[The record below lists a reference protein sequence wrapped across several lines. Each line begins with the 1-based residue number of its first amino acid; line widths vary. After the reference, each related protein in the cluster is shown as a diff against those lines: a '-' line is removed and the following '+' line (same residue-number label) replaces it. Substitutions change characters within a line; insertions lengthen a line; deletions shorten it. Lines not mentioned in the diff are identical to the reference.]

1 MAENKKKN
9 LQISFLPSGKKI
21 TFQKAISLRE
31 AIIKAKIDF
40 SFPCGGNGLC
50 GKCKVKIKGNTN
62 PPSLKE
68 KETIPEWL
76 EKGYRL
82 ACQTILYGNA
92 EVEIPVS
99 SLISTL
105 RILTE
110 GSEEKFK
117 VDPFVQKIYLSLP
130 PPTLKDQISDV
141 ARIKRELRKKGF
153 DQLKIDL
160 RLIKKVP
167 FILRESQF
175 KTTVVLNNKEIINLE
190 EGDTRGK
197 NFGLAFDIGT
207 TTVVGSLIDL
217 DTGNRIATKAIL
229 NPQTIYGDDVISRVS
244 YLQNNSKGLLNL
256 QRKIVGGINEIVD
269 YLVNSTGVKRENIY
283 EITLVGN
290 TVMQHLLSGVNPLN
304 LALYPYVPVTQDPI
318 NLKSYRLG
326 LKINP
331 LANIYV
337 FPNIAAFV
345 GGDTVGVILA
355 TEMHKINNKTK
366 LAIDIGTN
374 GEIVLSHE
382 GKLVA
387 ASTAAG
393 PAFEGSRISHGMWAQ
408 DGAIEKARLKDGEV
422 IIDVIGGGRPTG
434 ICGSGLIDAIS
445 EFYKEGIIDRSG
457 RIKPVKEQSRLWR
470 NRIVEDEE
478 GGRFILWEDGEKSSI
493 FISQKDIR
501 EFQLAKAAI
510 YTGIKILLDKLEV
523 ERENVEEVLI
533 AGAFGNYINLE
544 SAYNVGLLPKFPNS
558 KVKNVGNAAILGAI
572 KALLSKKSRQ
582 EAEKIPHLVHYVELA
597 ATTNFQDVLTDS
609 IFLGEKES
617 NNS

>member
-9 LQISFLPSGKKI
+9 LQVSFLPSGKKV

-50 GKCKVKIKGNTN
+50 GKCKVKVKGNTN

-269 YLVNSTGVKRENIY
+269 YLVNSTGVKRKNIY

-326 LKINP
+326 IKINP

-408 DGAIEKARLKDGEV
+408 DGAIEKVRLKDGEV

-434 ICGSGLIDAIS
+434 ICGSGLIDSIS

-523 ERENVEEVLI
+523 KRENVEEVLI

-572 KALLSKKSRQ
+572 KALISRKSRQ
-582 EAEKIPHLVHYVELA
+582 EAEEIPHLVHYVELA

>member
-9 LQISFLPSGKKI
+9 LQVSFLPSGKKV

-50 GKCKVKIKGNTN
+50 GKCKVKVKGNTN

-117 VDPFVQKIYLSLP
+117 VEPFVQKIYLSLP

-408 DGAIEKARLKDGEV
+408 DGAIEKVRLKDGEV

-434 ICGSGLIDAIS
+434 ICGSGLIDSIS

-478 GGRFILWEDGEKSSI
+478 GGKFILWEDGEKSSI

-523 ERENVEEVLI
+523 KRENVEEVLI

-572 KALLSKKSRQ
+572 KALISRKSRQ
-582 EAEKIPHLVHYVELA
+582 EAEEIPHLVHYVELA

-609 IFLGEKES
+609 IFLGERES

>member
-1 MAENKKKN
+1 MAENRKKN
-9 LQISFLPSGKKI
+9 LQVSFLPSGKKV

-50 GKCKVKIKGNTN
+50 GKCKVKVKGNTN

-167 FILRESQF
+167 FILRDSQF
-175 KTTVVLNNKEIINLE
+175 KTTVVLNNKEIISLE

-197 NFGLAFDIGT
+197 NFGLAFDVGT

-269 YLVNSTGVKRENIY
+269 YLVNSTGVKRKNIY

-326 LKINP
+326 IKINP

-408 DGAIEKARLKDGEV
+408 DGAIEKVRLKDGEV

-434 ICGSGLIDAIS
+434 ICGSGLIDSIS

-523 ERENVEEVLI
+523 KRENVEEVLI

-572 KALLSKKSRQ
+572 KALISRKSRQ
-582 EAEKIPHLVHYVELA
+582 EAEEIPHLVHYVELA

>member
-9 LQISFLPSGKKI
+9 LQVSFLPSGKKV

-50 GKCKVKIKGNTN
+50 GKCKVKVKGNTN

-99 SLISTL
+99 SLISSL

-167 FILRESQF
+167 FILRDSQF
-175 KTTVVLNNKEIINLE
+175 KTTVVLNNKEIISLE

-197 NFGLAFDIGT
+197 NFGLAFDVGT

-269 YLVNSTGVKRENIY
+269 YLVNSTGVKRKNIY

-326 LKINP
+326 IKINP

-408 DGAIEKARLKDGEV
+408 DGAIEKVRLKDGEV

-434 ICGSGLIDAIS
+434 ICGSGLIDSIS

-523 ERENVEEVLI
+523 KRENVEEVLI

-572 KALLSKKSRQ
+572 KALISRKSRQ
-582 EAEKIPHLVHYVELA
+582 EAEEIPHLVHYVELA

>member
-9 LQISFLPSGKKI
+9 LQVSFLPSGKKV

-50 GKCKVKIKGNTN
+50 GKCKVKVKGNTN

-269 YLVNSTGVKRENIY
+269 YLVNSTGVKRKNIY

-408 DGAIEKARLKDGEV
+408 DGAIEKVRLKDGEV

-434 ICGSGLIDAIS
+434 ICGSGLIDSIS

-523 ERENVEEVLI
+523 KRENVEEVLI

-572 KALLSKKSRQ
+572 KALISRKSRQ
-582 EAEKIPHLVHYVELA
+582 EAEEIPHLVHYVELA

>member
-50 GKCKVKIKGNTN
+50 GKCKVKVKGNTN

-269 YLVNSTGVKRENIY
+269 YLVNSTSVKRENIY

-523 ERENVEEVLI
+523 KRENVEEVLI

-582 EAEKIPHLVHYVELA
+582 EAEKIPHLVRYVELA

>member
-9 LQISFLPSGKKI
+9 LQVSFLPSGKKV

-50 GKCKVKIKGNTN
+50 GKCKVKVKGNTN

-326 LKINP
+326 IKINP

-408 DGAIEKARLKDGEV
+408 DGAIEKVRLKDGEV

-434 ICGSGLIDAIS
+434 ICGSGLIDSIS

-523 ERENVEEVLI
+523 KRENVEEVLI

-572 KALLSKKSRQ
+572 KALISRKSRQ
-582 EAEKIPHLVHYVELA
+582 EAEEIPHLVHYVELA

>member
-9 LQISFLPSGKKI
+9 LQVSFLPSGKKV

-50 GKCKVKIKGNTN
+50 GKCKVKVKGNTN

-408 DGAIEKARLKDGEV
+408 DGAIEKVRLKDGEV

-434 ICGSGLIDAIS
+434 ICGSGLIDSIS

-523 ERENVEEVLI
+523 KRENVEEVLI

-572 KALLSKKSRQ
+572 KALISRKSRQ
-582 EAEKIPHLVHYVELA
+582 EAEEIPHLVHYVELA

>member
-9 LQISFLPSGKKI
+9 LQVSFLPSGKKV

-50 GKCKVKIKGNTN
+50 GKCKVKVKGNTN

-117 VDPFVQKIYLSLP
+117 VEPFVQKIYLSLP

-408 DGAIEKARLKDGEV
+408 DGAIEKVRLKDGEV

-434 ICGSGLIDAIS
+434 ICGSGLIDSIS

-523 ERENVEEVLI
+523 KRENVEEVLI

-572 KALLSKKSRQ
+572 KALISRKSRQ
-582 EAEKIPHLVHYVELA
+582 EAEEIPHLVHYVELA

-609 IFLGEKES
+609 IFLGERES

>member
-9 LQISFLPSGKKI
+9 LQVSFLPSGKKV

-50 GKCKVKIKGNTN
+50 GKCKVKVKGNTN

-167 FILRESQF
+167 FILRNSQF
-175 KTTVVLNNKEIINLE
+175 KTTVVLNNKEIISLE

-197 NFGLAFDIGT
+197 NFGLAFDVGT

-269 YLVNSTGVKRENIY
+269 YLVNSTGVKRKNIY

-326 LKINP
+326 IKINP

-408 DGAIEKARLKDGEV
+408 DGAIEKVRLKDGEV
-422 IIDVIGGGRPTG
+422 IIDVIGDGKPTG
-434 ICGSGLIDAIS
+434 ICGSGLIDSIS

-523 ERENVEEVLI
+523 KRENVEEVLI

-572 KALLSKKSRQ
+572 KALISRKSRQ
-582 EAEKIPHLVHYVELA
+582 EAEEIPHLVHYVELA

-609 IFLGEKES
+609 IFLGERES

>member
-1 MAENKKKN
+1 
-9 LQISFLPSGKKI
+9 
-21 TFQKAISLRE
+21 
-31 AIIKAKIDF
+31 
-40 SFPCGGNGLC
+40 
-50 GKCKVKIKGNTN
+50 
-62 PPSLKE
+62 
-68 KETIPEWL
+68 
-76 EKGYRL
+76 
-82 ACQTILYGNA
+82 
-92 EVEIPVS
+92 
-99 SLISTL
+99 
-105 RILTE
+105 
-110 GSEEKFK
+110 
-117 VDPFVQKIYLSLP
+117 
-130 PPTLKDQISDV
+130 
-141 ARIKRELRKKGF
+141 
-153 DQLKIDL
+153 
-160 RLIKKVP
+160 
-167 FILRESQF
+167 
-175 KTTVVLNNKEIINLE
+175 
-190 EGDTRGK
+190 
-197 NFGLAFDIGT
+197 
-207 TTVVGSLIDL
+207 LIDL

-269 YLVNSTGVKRENIY
+269 YLVNSTGVKRKNIY

-326 LKINP
+326 IKINP

-408 DGAIEKARLKDGEV
+408 DGAIEKVRLKDGEV

-434 ICGSGLIDAIS
+434 ICGSGLIDSIS

-523 ERENVEEVLI
+523 KRENVEEVLI

-572 KALLSKKSRQ
+572 KALISRKSRQ
-582 EAEKIPHLVHYVELA
+582 EAEEIPHLVHYVELA

>member
-9 LQISFLPSGKKI
+9 LQVSFLPSGKKV

-50 GKCKVKIKGNTN
+50 GKCKVKVKGNTN

-167 FILRESQF
+167 FILRDSQF
-175 KTTVVLNNKEIINLE
+175 KTTVVLNNKEIISLE

-197 NFGLAFDIGT
+197 NFGLAFDVGT

-269 YLVNSTGVKRENIY
+269 YLVNSTGVKRKNIY

-326 LKINP
+326 IKINP

-408 DGAIEKARLKDGEV
+408 DGAIEKVRLKDGEV
-422 IIDVIGGGRPTG
+422 IIDVIGDGKPTG
-434 ICGSGLIDAIS
+434 ICGSGLIDSIS

-523 ERENVEEVLI
+523 KRENVEEVLI

-572 KALLSKKSRQ
+572 KALISRKSRQ
-582 EAEKIPHLVHYVELA
+582 EAEEIPHLVHYVELA

>member
-9 LQISFLPSGKKI
+9 LQVSFLPSGKKV

-50 GKCKVKIKGNTN
+50 GKCKVKVKGNTN

-117 VDPFVQKIYLSLP
+117 VEPFVQKIYLSLP

-167 FILRESQF
+167 FILRNSQF
-175 KTTVVLNNKEIINLE
+175 KTTVVLNNKEIISLE

-197 NFGLAFDIGT
+197 NFGLAFDVGT

-269 YLVNSTGVKRENIY
+269 YLVNSTGVKRKNIY

-326 LKINP
+326 IKINP

-408 DGAIEKARLKDGEV
+408 DGAIEKVRLKDGEV

-434 ICGSGLIDAIS
+434 ICGSGLIDSIS

-523 ERENVEEVLI
+523 KRENVEEVLI

-572 KALLSKKSRQ
+572 KALISRKSRQ
-582 EAEKIPHLVHYVELA
+582 EAEEIPHLVHYVELA

>member
-9 LQISFLPSGKKI
+9 LQVSFLPSGKKV

-50 GKCKVKIKGNTN
+50 GKCKVKVKGNTN

-130 PPTLKDQISDV
+130 LPTLKDQISDV

-167 FILRESQF
+167 FILRDSQF
-175 KTTVVLNNKEIINLE
+175 KTTVVLNNKEIISLE

-197 NFGLAFDIGT
+197 NFGLAFDVGT

-269 YLVNSTGVKRENIY
+269 YLVNSTGVKRKNIY

-326 LKINP
+326 IKINP

-408 DGAIEKARLKDGEV
+408 DGAIEKVRLKDGEV

-434 ICGSGLIDAIS
+434 ICGSGLIDSIS

-523 ERENVEEVLI
+523 KRENVEEVLI

-572 KALLSKKSRQ
+572 KALISRKSRQ
-582 EAEKIPHLVHYVELA
+582 EAEEIPHLVHYVELA

>member
-9 LQISFLPSGKKI
+9 LQVSFLPSGKKV

-50 GKCKVKIKGNTN
+50 GKCKVKVKGNTN

-167 FILRESQF
+167 FILRDSQF
-175 KTTVVLNNKEIINLE
+175 KTTVVLNNKEIISLE

-244 YLQNNSKGLLNL
+244 YLQNNLKGLLNL

-269 YLVNSTGVKRENIY
+269 YLVNSTGVKRKNIY

-326 LKINP
+326 IKINP

-408 DGAIEKARLKDGEV
+408 DGAIEKVRLKDGEV

-434 ICGSGLIDAIS
+434 ICGSGLIDSIS

-523 ERENVEEVLI
+523 KRENVEEVLI

-572 KALLSKKSRQ
+572 KALISRKSRQ
-582 EAEKIPHLVHYVELA
+582 EAEEIPHLVHYVELA